1 MSKFK
6 SILNTVCIDA
16 VSLTI
21 GYMCA
26 RILTKKL
33 IDERIYKRGVR
44 DGSLS
49 SDKFWKS
56 ICDTYDDLCTEWRET
71 CEKNTKYW
79 RDRYTEL
86 LNKKDEE
93 S

>member
-6 SILNTVCIDA
+6 SILETVCIDA

-33 IDERIYKRGVR
+33 IDDRIYKRGFR

-56 ICDTYDDLCTEWRET
+56 ICDMYDDLCTDWSET
-71 CEKNTKYW
+71 YVKGTEYW
-79 RDRYTEL
+79 KGKYTEL
-86 LNKKDEE
+86 LNKEDEE

>member
-1 MSKFK
+1 MSKIK
-6 SILNTVCIDA
+6 SILKTVCIGA
-16 VSLTI
+16 VSLTS

-33 IDERIYKRGVR
+33 IDERIYKKGFR

-49 SDKFWKS
+49 SDRFWKEL
-56 ICDTYDDLCTEWRET
+56 CDTYDDLCTDWRET
-71 CEKNTKYW
+71 YVKSTEYW
-79 RDRYTEL
+79 KGKYTEL
-86 LNKKDEE
+86 LKKEDEE